1 MNRLL
6 NENELA
12 RYREWAR
19 EAPGAGTGS
28 IPTDLG
34 LLLGHVEAQAAELR
48 RLRTRETAL
57 ADAIDEL
64 LDYVDHGGAP
74 ERRAEIRERA
84 RAARQT

>member
-12 RYREWAR
+12 RYREWAQG
-19 EAPGAGTGS
+19 APGAGTGS
-28 IPTDLG
+28 IPADLG

-48 RLRTRETAL
+48 RGRARATAL
-57 ADAIDEL
+57 ADAVDEL

-74 ERRAEIRERA
+74 ERLAEIRTRA
-84 RAARQT
+84 RAARQA